1 VNVRNQIIVII
12 VLVIASLV
20 IGLGFATH
28 TLILNDFAD
37 LEDRQLEDTMERTIR
52 SIEREQLYL
61 STSVLD
67 WSDWDDTYWFVQG
80 MDPEYEQKN
89 LDESVSEYFNLNAM
103 IFTGPDGDVVFARGF
118 DPDVGEEREVPPQ
131 LYTLHDSL
139 LISGAEELSGIVETE
154 DGLML
159 VAVRPIRTSWG
170 KGPAMGTL
178 LFARA
183 MDEGWIEELSD
194 LTGVPIRITDIPD
207 EPLPAGEP
215 SLSIVK
221 EGDTITGSTIVSDIF
236 GEPVMVLSATQKRT
250 IYQKGILAYQSGMIA
265 ILIFSGITALLFY
278 LLVNHLFLRR
288 ITRLNREV
296 QDITSSTS
304 TTASVRIDGE
314 DEVAELATS
323 INSMLEF
330 MEKDQQVIRESEEK
344 YRLIAENT
352 ADIIYICDMNLNL
365 TYTSPSVTKVKGFTV
380 EEALAMPVEER
391 ITPASLKEIMALFAQ
406 EMEKE
411 ASGSADPDRI
421 ITFETEDYCRDGSTI
436 LVENSVRFLRD
447 KEGERVSILG
457 IGHDITDR
465 KRAEDAL
472 QLTNAKLQLLSSIT
486 RHDILN
492 KVMIAKGYLGLA
504 EDLYGGAMQPEYLI
518 EAQKATE
525 AIQKQIEFTRE
536 YQQLGIR
543 SPSWKTVS
551 SLIESIDD
559 TKLPIACDCNRISIY
574 ADPMIERAFFNLYE
588 NTLRHAEGATQVQIR
603 CEMTDSGLLIT
614 WEDDGP
620 GIPDD
625 EKEFI
630 FERGYGKNTGFGLF
644 LVREILDITGIT
656 IIEDGVAGEGARF
669 TMLVPEG
676 GYRIG

>member
-1 VNVRNQIIVII
+1 MNVRNQIIVII
-12 VLVIASLV
+12 VLVIAALV
-20 IGLGFATH
+20 LGLGFATH

-37 LEDRQLEDTMERTIR
+37 LEDDYLKSTMERTIR
-52 SIEREQLYL
+52 SIEREQQFL
-61 STSVLD
+61 STSVMD
-67 WSDWDDTYWFVQG
+67 WSDWDDTYLFVQG

-89 LDESVSEYFNLNAM
+89 LDESVFQYFNLNAM

-118 DPDVGEEREVPPQ
+118 DPDVGEETEVPPQ
-131 LYTLHDSL
+131 LYTLHDSFL
-139 LISGAEELSGIVETE
+139 LSGAEELSGIFGTE

-159 VAVRPIRTSWG
+159 VAVRPIRMSWG
-170 KGPAMGTL
+170 EGPIMGTL

-194 LTGVPIRITDIPD
+194 LAGFPIRITDIPD

-236 GEPVMVLSATQKRT
+236 GEPVVVLSITQERT
-250 IYQKGILAYQSGMIA
+250 IYRKGILAYQSGMIA

-278 LLVNHLFLRR
+278 LLINHFFLRR

-304 TTASVRIDGE
+304 TTASVGIDGD
-314 DEVAELATS
+314 DEVAELASS
-323 INSMLEF
+323 INGMLEF

-365 TYTSPSVTKVKGFTV
+365 TYISPSVMKKKGFTV
-380 EEALAMPVEER
+380 LEALAMPVEER
-391 ITPASLKEIMALFAQ
+391 ITPASIREIRAFFAQ
-406 EMEKE
+406 EMENE
-411 ASGSADPDRI
+411 VMGTADPGRTV
-421 ITFETEDYCRDGSTI
+421 TFESEEYCRNGSI
-436 LVENSVRFLRD
+436 IKVENSVRFLRN
-447 KEGERVSILG
+447 KEGEPVSILG

-472 QLTNAKLQLLSSIT
+472 KLTNAKLQLLSSIT

-492 KVMIAKGYLGLA
+492 KVMIVKGYLGLA
-504 EDLYGGAMQPEYLI
+504 EEEHGEAVQAKYLI
-518 EAQKATE
+518 EAQKATDE
-525 AIQKQIEFTRE
+525 IQRQIEFTRE
-536 YQQLGIR
+536 YEQLGIQ
-543 SPSWKTVS
+543 SPSWKTIS

-559 TKLPIACDCNRISIY
+559 TKLPIARDCAHVSIY
-574 ADPMIERAFFNLYE
+574 ADPMIKRAIFNLYE
-588 NTLRHAEGATQVQIR
+588 NTLRHAEGATRVQIR
-603 CEMTDSGLLIT
+603 CEETDSGLLIT

-620 GIPDD
+620 GIPDK
-625 EKEFI
+625 EKEII

-656 IIEDGVAGEGARF
+656 ITEDGIVGEGARF
-669 TMLVPEG
+669 RMLVPEG
-676 GYRIG
+676 GYRTG

>member
-1 VNVRNQIIVII
+1 MNVQNQIIVII
-12 VLVIASLV
+12 ILAIASLIV
-20 IGLGFATH
+20 GLGFATH

-37 LEDRQLEDTMERTIR
+37 LEDNHLEDTMGRTIR
-52 SIEREQLYL
+52 SIEREQQFL

-80 MDPEYEQKN
+80 MDSDYVQKN
-89 LDESVSEYFNLNAM
+89 LDDSVFEYFNLNAM
-103 IFTGPDGDVVFARGF
+103 IFTGPDGDVVFGRGF
-118 DPDVGEEREVPPQ
+118 DPDEGEEREVQPQ

-139 LISGAEELSGIVETE
+139 LRSGAEELSGIFKTE

-159 VAVRPIRTSWG
+159 VAVRPIRMSQG
-170 KGPAMGTL
+170 EGPARGTL

-183 MDEGWIEELSD
+183 MDEGWIADLSD
-194 LTGVPIRITDIPD
+194 LTGYPIQITDIP
-207 EPLPAGEP
+207 EAPLPAVEP
-215 SLSIVK
+215 SLAISK
-221 EGDTITGSTIVSDIF
+221 EGDTITGSAILSDLF
-236 GEPVMVLSATQKRT
+236 GKPVMVLSITQDRT
-250 IYQKGILAYQSGMIA
+250 IYQKGIRAYQSGVMA
-265 ILIFSGITALLFY
+265 ILVFSAITAILFY
-278 LLVNHLFLRR
+278 LLINHFFLRR

-296 QDITSSTS
+296 QNITSSTS
-304 TTASVRIDGE
+304 TTASVGIDGD

-323 INSMLEF
+323 INGMLEF

-352 ADIIYICDMNLNL
+352 ADIIYICDMNHNL
-365 TYTSPSVTKVKGFTV
+365 TYISPSVTKVKGFTI
-380 EEALAMPVEER
+380 EEALAMPIEER
-391 ITPASLKEIMALFAQ
+391 NTPTSIKEIMALFAL

-411 ASGSADPDRI
+411 ASCAADPGRTV
-421 ITFETEDYCRDGSTI
+421 TFESEEYCRNGSTI
-436 LVENSVRFLRD
+436 LIENSVRFLRNID
-447 KEGERVSILG
+447 GEPVSILG
-457 IGHDITDR
+457 IGHDITER

-492 KVMIAKGYLGLA
+492 KVMIVKGYLGLA
-504 EDLYGGAMQPEYLI
+504 EELHGESVQAEYLK

-536 YQQLGIR
+536 YQQLGIQ
-543 SPSWKTVS
+543 SPAWKTII

-559 TKLPIACDCNRISIY
+559 RELPIVCDCDRISIY

-588 NTLRHAEGATQVQIR
+588 NTLRHAEGATRVQIR
-603 CEMTDSGLLIT
+603 CEETDSGLLIT

-620 GIPDD
+620 GIPDK
-625 EKEFI
+625 EKEVI

-656 IIEDGVAGEGARF
+656 ILEDGVAGEGARF
-669 TMLVPEG
+669 RMLVPEG